1 MKPVKDGRASIC
13 NWSLRASF
21 LTKEQ
26 AVKAVRKILKEEID
40 FNVSFEAE
48 LDATR
53 THFVVNVDDMSWANN
68 LSTVARILESV
79 DYDDK

>member
-1 MKPVKDGRASIC
+1 MKPVVGGSASIC

-26 AVKAVRKILKEEID
+26 AAKAVRKILKEEID
-40 FNVSFEAE
+40 FNVSYEPE
-48 LDATR
+48 MGGTR
-53 THFVVNVDDMSWANN
+53 THHVVSVEDMPWATN
-68 LSTVARILESV
+68 LSTVAKILESV